1 MEGKIRPRGDV
12 LGLDVG
18 KSSHWACLVARDGEV
33 AANGPVPNTETD
45 LDALFAQVGG
55 DTLVVVDQ
63 VRNIG
68 SLAIGRARLAGL
80 EVAYL
85 PGTAAHG
92 AARLFAGDAKTDER
106 DAMVIAKTA
115 LGIPDA
121 LLPAPR
127 EDDGLRAARSMAAQR
142 DYMVASS
149 TRDKNRLRSVLLESC
164 PAFEA
169 LCDLSDPGWL
179 KVLEK
184 LGGPW
189 GIADAGKAAMGAVTR
204 GADRASTGSS
214 RRRSPATPPTSAC
227 SPCPA
232 SGRGPRR
239 SS

>member
-1 MEGKIRPRGDV
+1 MAKQIRAYDAV

-18 KSSHWACLVARDGEV
+18 KTAHWACLVTGSGEI
-33 AANGPVPNTETD
+33 AANAPVANSED
-45 LDALFAQVGG
+45 GLDELFAQVGPK
-55 DTLVVVDQ
+55 TLVVVDQ

-68 SLAIGRARLAGL
+68 SLAISRARLAGL

-121 LLPAPR
+121 LLPVPR
-127 EDDGLRAARSMAAQR
+127 EDAPLEAARSMAAQR

-169 LCDLSDPGWL
+169 LCDLSDPSWL
-179 KVLEK
+179 TLLEK
-184 LGGPW
+184 
-189 GIADAGKAAMGAVTR
+189 R
-204 GADRASTGSS
+204 
-214 RRRSPATPPTSAC
+214 
-227 SPCPA
+227 
-232 SGRGPRR
+232 
-239 SS
+239 